1 MKSKVLNIPIEVMT
15 YVFVEDIRKPFR
27 LFLYLKAV
35 SSGMLHKDSE
45 EFQQAMDIL
54 DIKDVRS
61 FRKYISALLNEN
73 WIGYDEKTGIYFI
86 RGFQF
91 IREQHAFIK
100 RSTALFHIDSD
111 IIDLDAFMF
120 AAIVGDRI
128 NRLKSYREI
137 QKKEDGRTATK
148 RRGVAKQVLSPS
160 SIPDYLGM
168 SVAGMGRPLKLS
180 QTRSHELK
188 VRAETNGYLKCN
200 NMFREVVVMDKP
212 DRSIKSFIGRGDP
225 ELAKKIRI
233 YTKKRGKKKVIIA
246 AEQLHDEVIPLID
259 YKSYRLRKK
268 IAKNFLPA
276 IDGSQRPPVW
286 ALCVNEK
293 IKNGI
298 IPPEYDP
305 QILKNYVF

>member
-128 NRLKSYREI
+128 NRLKYYREI

-160 SIPDYLGM
+160 SIPDYAGM
-168 SVAGMGRPLKLS
+168 SVAAMGWPLKLS

-225 ELAKKIRI
+225 DLAKKIRI

-276 IDGSQRPPVW
+276 IDGPQRPPVW
-286 ALCVNEK
+286 AHWFNEK
-293 IKNGI
+293 VKNGI

>member
-1 MKSKVLNIPIEVMT
+1 MKSEVLNIPIEVMT
-15 YVFVEDIRKPFR
+15 YVFVKDIRKPFR

-45 EFQQAMDIL
+45 EFKQAMDIL
-54 DIKDVRS
+54 DIRDVRT

-73 WIGYDEKTGIYFI
+73 WIGYDDSTGRFFV
-86 RGFQF
+86 RSFRF
-91 IREQHAFIK
+91 IREQHEFIK
-100 RSTALFHIDSD
+100 RRTALFHIDSD

-128 NRLKSYREI
+128 NRLKYYREL
-137 QKKEDGRTATK
+137 QKREDGRTATK

-160 SIPDYLGM
+160 SIPDYAGM
-168 SVAGMGRPLKLS
+168 SVATMGRPLKLS

-188 VRAETNGYLKCN
+188 VRAETAGYLKCN

-233 YTKKRGKKKVIIA
+233 KTKRVGKKKVVVVM
-246 AEQLHDEVIPLID
+246 EQLHDEVIPLID

-276 IDGSQRPPVW
+276 IDGPQRPPVW
-286 ALCVNEK
+286 AYWFNEK
-293 IKNGI
+293 VKNGI

-305 QILKNYVF
+305 QVLKNYVF

>member
-1 MKSKVLNIPIEVMT
+1 MKSEVLNIPIEVMT
-15 YVFVEDIRKPFR
+15 YVFVKDIRKPFR

-54 DIKDVRS
+54 DIRDVRT

-73 WIGYDEKTGIYFI
+73 WIGYDDKTGIYFI

-91 IREQHAFIK
+91 IREQHMFIK

-111 IIDLDAFMF
+111 IIDFDAFMF

-160 SIPDYLGM
+160 SIPD
-168 SVAGMGRPLKLS
+168 LS
-180 QTRSHELK
+180 
-188 VRAETNGYLKCN
+188 
-200 NMFREVVVMDKP
+200 
-212 DRSIKSFIGRGDP
+212 
-225 ELAKKIRI
+225 
-233 YTKKRGKKKVIIA
+233 
-246 AEQLHDEVIPLID
+246 LIH
-259 YKSYRLRKK
+259 
-268 IAKNFLPA
+268 I
-276 IDGSQRPPVW
+276 
-286 ALCVNEK
+286 
-293 IKNGI
+293 
-298 IPPEYDP
+298 
-305 QILKNYVF
+305 

>member
-286 ALCVNEK
+286 AYWFNEK
-293 IKNGI
+293 VKNGI